1 MTGTPEDVAR
11 DLAKVIPQ
19 PRREVLT
26 SRRQYLEAFDGL
38 LALVRRELRVFDPDG
53 TQLELNAPARNAA
66 LRQFLLASP
75 DSRLYLVVHDP
86 EHLKRSCPR
95 MIDCLRDFSAAI
107 AIHQSEGEAAR
118 VQDCFVLADSEH
130 FVRRPVAAQPRGVY
144 TLNDYKDARLMR
156 ERFDEI
162 WQSSVSAVSATT
174 LGL

>member
-1 MTGTPEDVAR
+1 MTATPDDAAQERAQ
-11 DLAKVIPQ
+11 LIPQ
-19 PRREVLT
+19 PRRELLT

-53 TQLELNAPARNAA
+53 MQLELNSPARSAA

-75 DSRLYLVVHDP
+75 DNRLFVVVHDP
-86 EHLKRSCPR
+86 EHIKRSCPR
-95 MIDCLRDFSAAI
+95 MLDCLRDFSTAI

-118 VQDCFVLADSEH
+118 AQDCFVLADGEH

-144 TLNDYKDARLMR
+144 ALSDRREAHLMR

-162 WQSSVSAVSATT
+162 WQSSVPAVSATT